1 LGGNNAFLHMNAWAG
16 YTVQAVVHHPAT
28 GTNNGTIYFIKT
40 TNTGSGTVEIHTATP
55 TTYQTSNLHATTR
68 FSPVDASNGWFQMFG
83 ADLYF
88 IKTKNTTSG
97 RIEVHSATAASGYQ
111 SGIDTTTAFYPSD
124 ANNGWFQI
132 AGSGRD
138 LVFIKTTNTGSGKV
152 EFFRATASSS
162 YNTVATATTTPFY
175 PSDASNG
182 WFQAQN
188 LDLVFIK
195 TKNTSSGKVEYFRV
209 PASSGYQT
217 ITVAIA
223 TVYGSGDANNGWF
236 STEDTNSD
244 GTADLAFIK
253 THNTTSGAVEFFV
266 ANGSAGYQQL
276 NITTTTWLSPADA
289 NNGWFLVDSK
299 N

>member
-1 LGGNNAFLHMNAWAG
+1 
-16 YTVQAVVHHPAT
+16 
-28 GTNNGTIYFIKT
+28 
-40 TNTGSGTVEIHTATP
+40 
-55 TTYQTSNLHATTR
+55 
-68 FSPVDASNGWFQMFG
+68 MFG
-83 ADLYF
+83 SDLYF

-97 RIEVHSATAASGYQ
+97 RIEIHSATAASSYL

-152 EFFRATASSS
+152 EFFRATASSN
-162 YNTVATATTTPFY
+162 YNTIVTATTTPLY

-188 LDLVFIK
+188 LDMVYIK

-209 PASSGYQT
+209 SASSNYQT
-217 ITVAIA
+217 FTVATA
-223 TVYGSGDANNGWF
+223 TVYSPADANNGWF
-236 STEDTNSD
+236 STEDTNGD
-244 GTADLAFIK
+244 GTADLPFIK
-253 THNTTSGAVEFFV
+253 THNTTSGTVEFFI
-266 ANGSAGYQQL
+266 ANGSGYQQL
-276 NITTTTWLSPADA
+276 NITSTTWLSPNDA
-289 NNGWFLVDSK
+289 NNGWFLVDNK